1 MSEKELLLLLMEKVI
16 IMNEQIIR
24 DTDQGC
30 RFYDSLLGD
39 IWEIYFKIKQGEG

>member
-1 MSEKELLLLLMEKVI
+1 MSEKELLLLLIEKML

-30 RFYDSLLGD
+30 KFYDCLLDD
-39 IWEIYFKIKQGEG
+39 IWEIYFKIKGEG